1 MSWYQGAACFPSA
14 RKLAKPHWRTANQAR
29 CGRVGQGVLPAGS
42 HRDLVDHTDLAGV
55 WLQCLHAALF
65 WAHAAL
71 MFTFACLWCH
81 GTRRPKK
88 EQAQRKPRWFRKR
101 RGLPI
106 IRSQGRSISTRF
118 GQHLHQ
124 ADPSIFTETFPM
136 DFCSIPGQL
145 NKNFNERPELVQIV
159 NMPCAI
165 FVEKPEDETLEAFS
179 RRLAKPCGKLVSKL
193 ETPQATVGESMILIM
208 QASSKCVVKA
218 GVNGSKLGPSW
229 SWVGPKLED

>member
-1 MSWYQGAACFPSA
+1 M
-14 RKLAKPHWRTANQAR
+14 
-29 CGRVGQGVLPAGS
+29 PAGS

-106 IRSQGRSISTRF
+106 IRSRGRSISTRF

-124 ADPSIFTETFPM
+124 ADPSIFTETFPTG
-136 DFCSIPGQL
+136 FLQHTWPAKQ
-145 NKNFNERPELVQIV
+145 ELQRKTRAGANV

-165 FVEKPEDETLEAFS
+165 FVEKPEDETLEAFR
-179 RRLAKPCGKLVSKL
+179 RRLAKPCGKLVSKHHK
-193 ETPQATVGESMILIM
+193 PQWGRA
-208 QASSKCVVKA
+208 
-218 GVNGSKLGPSW
+218 
-229 SWVGPKLED
+229 